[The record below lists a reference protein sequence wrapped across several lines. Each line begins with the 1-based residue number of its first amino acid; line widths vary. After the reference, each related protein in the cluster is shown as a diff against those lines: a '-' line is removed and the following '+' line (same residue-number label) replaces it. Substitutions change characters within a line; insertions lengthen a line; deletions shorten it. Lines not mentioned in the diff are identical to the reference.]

1 MSNRAKIVTL
11 WIVFLFGL
19 TFHTLF
25 AIIPLFWGKNIAMS
39 QEMIAENPI
48 APMMWMML
56 FFFLVPMVI
65 VVVTAFVERKWYRIS
80 NFVFSLVFTPFNIF
94 HVAEHCGET
103 PVDGRQIVLLLF
115 VLISGVFLNIVSF
128 RWIKE

>member
-1 MSNRAKIVTL
+1 MSNRAKIITL

-25 AIIPLFWGKNIAMS
+25 AVIPIFWGEGIAMS
-39 QEMIAENPI
+39 QEMIEKNPI

-56 FFFLVPMVI
+56 FFFLVPMII
-65 VVVTAFVERKWYRIS
+65 VVVTAFVERKWYRIT

-94 HVAEHCGET
+94 HIVEHCGET